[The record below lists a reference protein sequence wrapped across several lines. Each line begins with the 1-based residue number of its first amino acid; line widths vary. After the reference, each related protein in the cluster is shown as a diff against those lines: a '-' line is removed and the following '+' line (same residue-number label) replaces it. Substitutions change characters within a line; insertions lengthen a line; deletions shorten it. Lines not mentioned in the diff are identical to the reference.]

1 MIAGVERSSSRLVV
15 ELLWAN
21 WLDLIQIAGMV
32 VILLA
37 DVYQLCIPGLGW
49 YDCHPS
55 SRRPPVIHSSTW

>member
-37 DVYQLCIPGLGW
+37 DVHQLNIPLLGR
-49 YDCHPS
+49 DGCHPS
-55 SRRPPVIHSSTW
+55 S